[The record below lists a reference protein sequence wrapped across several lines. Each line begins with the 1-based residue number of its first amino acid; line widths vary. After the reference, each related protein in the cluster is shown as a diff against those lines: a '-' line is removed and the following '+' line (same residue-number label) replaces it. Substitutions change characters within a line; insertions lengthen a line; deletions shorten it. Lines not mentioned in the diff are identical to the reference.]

1 MAPPAA
7 TAHPAAAAAPADG
20 LVDRI
25 RALQPLIREHAPRT
39 EQERR
44 VTPEVVTAL
53 TDAGI
58 YRMNVPRRYGG
69 YQSPLHTQVDAL
81 SETAAACGSAGFM
94 ALIQAGCAYIAAL
107 FPDEAQDEIF
117 TSPDVRVGGTL
128 IPDATAVAR
137 PDGSYVVNGTSAFA
151 TGCRD
156 ADWHLLTVR
165 VERDGGTSDSRPGP
179 PGPPELL
186 WTAVPMTDLEILDD
200 WYVSGLAGSGSN
212 SVVAR
217 DVVVPAHRVLP
228 VGPLLDGT
236 IASKTNADNP
246 FYGMPVLLLFC
257 AWTPPN
263 ALGLARSALTEF
275 TERIHRRGITYTF
288 HERQNEATVT
298 HLQAAEAAMKIACAE
313 LLTTDFVTTI
323 ESRAATGTPYTPEE
337 RARIRAQSGYTTRL
351 CKEAVDLLA
360 SASGASSLHRDVPIQ
375 RTVRDIHALSL
386 HSFVNPATNLE
397 LYGRVLSGLDAG
409 TPFL

>member
-1 MAPPAA
+1 MAPPA
-7 TAHPAAAAAPADG
+7 TSGPAADG
-20 LVDRI
+20 LVDRV

-44 VTPEVVTAL
+44 VTPEVVVAL
-53 TDAGI
+53 TNAGV

-69 YQSPLHTQVDAL
+69 YQSPLRTQVDAL
-81 SETAAACGSAGFM
+81 TEIAAACGSAAFM
-94 ALIQAGCAYIAAL
+94 ALIQVGCAYIAAL

-117 TSPDVRVGGTL
+117 TSPVVRVGGTL

-137 PDGSYVVNGTSAFA
+137 PDGSYIVNGTSAFA
-151 TGCRD
+151 TGYQD

-165 VERDGGTSDSRPGP
+165 VEPESRATSDN
-179 PGPPELL
+179 PPEPPALL
-186 WTAVPMTDLEILDD
+186 WAAIPMTDLEILDD

-217 DVVVPAHRVLP
+217 DVVVPAHRVLS

-236 IASKTNADNP
+236 IASKTNADDP

-275 TERIHRRGITYTF
+275 TERIHHRGITYTF

-298 HLQAAEAAMKIACAE
+298 HLQAAEAAMKISCAE
-313 LLTTDFVTTI
+313 LLTADFVAKI

-337 RARIRAQSGYTTRL
+337 QARIRAERLHDPPLQGGRGPPSLRLPARPPCTARSPSSGRSVT
-351 CKEAVDLLA
+351 
-360 SASGASSLHRDVPIQ
+360 S
-375 RTVRDIHALSL
+375 
-386 HSFVNPATNLE
+386 
-397 LYGRVLSGLDAG
+397 
-409 TPFL
+409 TP